1 MFKRDTQFND
11 SKKETKDHLRS
22 GSLMAMKSAQAIGL
36 RDCGDEIPVEPVARL
51 AWEDPSPE
59 VRSRALALLAE
70 PASDTMQASLRLAL
84 THPDPSVRET
94 AEALI
99 ADWHIMLD
107 DVPGHPK

>member
-1 MFKRDTQFND
+1 MFKRNTQCND
-11 SKKETKDHLRS
+11 SKKGKKDHL
-22 GSLMAMKSAQAIGL
+22 
-36 RDCGDEIPVEPVARL
+36 GDRKRRFMRVVAAAKPVARL

>member
-1 MFKRDTQFND
+1 
-11 SKKETKDHLRS
+11 
-22 GSLMAMKSAQAIGL
+22 
-36 RDCGDEIPVEPVARL
+36 
-51 AWEDPSPE
+51 
-59 VRSRALALLAE
+59 
-70 PASDTMQASLRLAL
+70 MQASLRLAL